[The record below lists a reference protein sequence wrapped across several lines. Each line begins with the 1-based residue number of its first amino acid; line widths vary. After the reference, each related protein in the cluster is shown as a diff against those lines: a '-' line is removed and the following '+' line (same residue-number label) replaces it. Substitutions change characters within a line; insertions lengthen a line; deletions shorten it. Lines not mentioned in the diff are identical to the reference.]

1 MTGINLQ
8 PELTGQT
15 LRLRPLKPEDFEGL
29 YLAASDPLVWEMH
42 PDSQR
47 YKRDVFQQRFFD
59 GAIASGGAL
68 AIEELDTARII
79 GSSRYYEWDAETT
92 EIAIGYTF
100 IARDHWGIG
109 TNTELKD
116 LMLGYIYQWAS
127 AVWFHVGKDNIRSRK
142 AVEKL
147 GAVLTH
153 DEQRELDGKSFIQL
167 YYKLTAPN

>member
-79 GSSRYYEWDAETT
+79 GSSRY
-92 EIAIGYTF
+92 
-100 IARDHWGIG
+100 
-109 TNTELKD
+109 
-116 LMLGYIYQWAS
+116 
-127 AVWFHVGKDNIRSRK
+127 
-142 AVEKL
+142 
-147 GAVLTH
+147 
-153 DEQRELDGKSFIQL
+153 
-167 YYKLTAPN
+167 